1 MIVIIKRYKSS
12 IYRLFSF
19 VSVFLVMQVSAFAKE
34 PDVETTEV
42 EDHTEEHTTGKF
54 EPGKLVMD
62 HISDSHEW
70 HLWGSHEHPVSI
82 PLPVIIYNKQKGWSI
97 FSSSRFEHGHASY
110 EGYKLEEGKIITED
124 GSSFYDFSITKNV
137 LSIFFVAAIML
148 MVFISVARTYARN
161 KDQAPSGLQNAI
173 EPVIMFVRDDIAKAA
188 IGEKHY
194 ARFMP
199 YLLTIFFF
207 IWVSNL
213 LGLIPIFPGGANVT
227 GNIAVPIVLATF
239 TLVITLY
246 NGNKNY
252 WRHIFAMPGVPIYVL
267 PIITLLEVLGIFLKP
282 FVLVVR
288 LFANILAGHIVILVF
303 FCLIFVAGAAST
315 AAGLG
320 TSLPAIAF
328 TIFING
334 LELLVGFLQAFVFT
348 FLTAIYFGMALVEDE
363 HH

>member
-1 MIVIIKRYKSS
+1 M
-12 IYRLFSF
+12 
-19 VSVFLVMQVSAFAKE
+19 
-34 PDVETTEV
+34 
-42 EDHTEEHTTGKF
+42 EH
-54 EPGKLVMD
+54 
-62 HISDSHEW
+62 IADSHEW
-70 HLWGSHEHPVSI
+70 HIYGSEENPVSI
-82 PLPVIIYNKQKGWSI
+82 PLPIIIYNKQKGVSV
-97 FSSSRFEHGHASY
+97 FSSSRFQHGHASY
-110 EGYKLEEGKIITED
+110 LGYKLDDGKIVAED
-124 GSSFYDFSITKNV
+124 GSSVVDFSITKNV

-148 MVFISVARTYARN
+148 MVFISVARTYTRN
-161 KDQAPSGLQNAI
+161 KDKAPTGLQNAI
-173 EPVIMFVRDDIAKAA
+173 EPIIVFVRDDIAISG
-188 IGEKHY
+188 IGHKHY

-207 IWVSNL
+207 IWISNL

-227 GNIAVPIVLATF
+227 GNIAVPLVLAAF
-239 TLVITLY
+239 TLIITVY

-267 PIITLLEVLGIFLKP
+267 PIVTLIEIIGIVQKP

-288 LFANILAGHIVILVF
+288 LFANILAGHIVTLVF

-320 TSLPAIAF
+320 TSVPTIAF
-328 TIFING
+328 TIFIYG

>member
-1 MIVIIKRYKSS
+1 MSLVIKGYRSS
-12 IYRLFSF
+12 IYKALCFIVMF
-19 VSVFLVMQVSAFAKE
+19 VMTCAFAFAQE
-34 PDVETTEV
+34 PENATAENSDAKTEQSS
-42 EDHTEEHTTGKF
+42 GKF
-54 EPGKLVMD
+54 EAGKLVME
-62 HISDSHEW
+62 HIADSHEW
-70 HLWGSHEHPVSI
+70 HIYGSEENPVSI
-82 PLPVIIYNKQKGWSI
+82 PLPIIIYNKQKGISV
-97 FSSSRFEHGHASY
+97 FSSSRFQHGHASY
-110 EGYKLEEGKIITED
+110 LGYKIDDGKIVDED
-124 GSSFYDFSITKNV
+124 GSSIIDFSITKNV

-148 MVFISVARTYARN
+148 MVFISVARTYTRN
-161 KDQAPSGLQNAI
+161 KDKAPTGLQNAI
-173 EPVIMFVRDDIAKAA
+173 EPIIVFVRDDIAISG
-188 IGEKHY
+188 IGHKHY

-207 IWVSNL
+207 IWISNL

-227 GNIAVPIVLATF
+227 GNIAVPLVLATF
-239 TLVITLY
+239 TLIITVY

-267 PIITLLEVLGIFLKP
+267 PIVTLIEIIGIVQKP

-288 LFANILAGHIVILVF
+288 VFANILAGHIVTLVF

-320 TSLPAIAF
+320 TSVPTIAF
-328 TIFING
+328 TIFIYG